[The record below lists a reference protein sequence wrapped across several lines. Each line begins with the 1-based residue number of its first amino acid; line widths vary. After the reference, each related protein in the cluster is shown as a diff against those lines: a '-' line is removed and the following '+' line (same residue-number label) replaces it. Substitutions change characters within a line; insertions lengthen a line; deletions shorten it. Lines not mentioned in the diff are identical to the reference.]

1 MKRGEGEKFLVVPGF
16 LLSKRCAING
26 KGTLKEG
33 IGLGVGEDPS
43 FRYQQ
48 DAQVILLS
56 RQLEFED

>member
-1 MKRGEGEKFLVVPGF
+1 MVVPGF